1 MTKEK
6 SVCFLKA
13 QKQKKSLLLKFLD
26 EASTISFQII
36 KKEKDEEKK
45 PVPFQAKKVM
55 NIKIPFFIL
64 DLYGKFYNVFLPDE
78 I

>member
-1 MTKEK
+1 MY
-6 SVCFLKA
+6 VFLKL
-13 QKQKKSLLLKFLD
+13 KNKKKSLLLKFLD